1 MNIVAAIM
9 LLAPAFIS
17 LKILWGR
24 REITKKHFKLI
35 AADYAIY
42 TFLIMTV
49 TYGVMFFTYV
59 NRSVSFT
66 ILASGESHILSA
78 SFVVKYCVTAIIA
91 ALLLPPIVKCFSR
104 IFKSL
109 ENSKEK

>member
-24 REITKKHFKLI
+24 REVAKKHWKLI

-42 TFLIMTV
+42 TLLIMVV
-49 TYGVMFFTYV
+49 TYGVMFFTFV
-59 NRSVSFT
+59 DRSVSFT
-66 ILASGESHILSA
+66 IFAPSESHILSA
-78 SFVVKYCVTAIIA
+78 SFVVKYSITAIIA
-91 ALLLPPIVKCFSR
+91 ALLLPPIIKFISR
-104 IFKSL
+104 IFKNL
-109 ENSKEK
+109 ENSKKK